1 MTNLCSLKD
10 SFKLCRSFSSL
21 LGFRDVINLSF
32 DNFFFLLNLLIQHSS
47 ELLTASSH
55 SEVLTR
61 KQEEKY
67 SPGSTKIKS
76 QTPVAIIKK
85 NLAVDSVN
93 KGTLACTIPWGYG
106 WGWVT
111 LPNGIWNGALTWS
124 QCDDAILLHALPST
138 DCTNIV
144 EGCEVYNHIGHVE
157 SQAYSAA
164 ETATIEDIAAEDYDY
179 AVDCG
184 DFIF

>member
-1 MTNLCSLKD
+1 MFFIYCVFLLI
-10 SFKLCRSFSSL
+10 LPHFSSPKSV
-21 LGFRDVINLSF
+21 VIA
-32 DNFFFLLNLLIQHSS
+32 QHSS
-47 ELLTASSH
+47 KHSLASKRLIASSN

-67 SPGSTKIKS
+67 LPGAMRIKS
-76 QTPVAIIKK
+76 QTPVAVIKK
-85 NLAVDSVN
+85 SADSME

-106 WGWVT
+106 YGWVT

-144 EGCEVYNHIGHVE
+144 EGCEIYNHIGHGAHMSTE
-157 SQAYSAA
+157 PNAYSNEANA
-164 ETATIEDIAAEDYDY
+164 SIDDVTAEDYDY

>member
-1 MTNLCSLKD
+1 ML
-10 SFKLCRSFSSL
+10 SSK
-21 LGFRDVINLSF
+21 
-32 DNFFFLLNLLIQHSS
+32 HSHV
-47 ELLTASSH
+47 ASSN

-67 SPGSTKIKS
+67 SPSTVRIKS

-85 NLAVDSVN
+85 NIGVDSLD

-124 QCDDAILLHALPST
+124 QADDAIFLHALPST

-144 EGCEVYNHIGHVE
+144 EGYEVHNHIGHGAHVE
-157 SQAYSAA
+157 SHAYSVEAA
-164 ETATIEDIAAEDYDY
+164 AIDDITAEDYDY